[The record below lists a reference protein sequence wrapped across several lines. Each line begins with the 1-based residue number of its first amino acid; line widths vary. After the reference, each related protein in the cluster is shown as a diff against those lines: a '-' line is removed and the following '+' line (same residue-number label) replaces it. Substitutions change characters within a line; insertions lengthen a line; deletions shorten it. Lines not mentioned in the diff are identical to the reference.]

1 MTKHHITIAIAEDDP
16 LLMRLYQEAFG
27 DRGYTVVPF
36 FNGEDAFDGLN
47 KMTEKPTIILSDVMM
62 PKMNGLELL
71 EKLHNSPELK
81 TIPFVLSTNLD
92 QMQYADKGLSLGAIA
107 YLVKGQY
114 TMKEIIDKIEEFVDA
129 RRIDDGVPETKVPIR
144 DIVE

>member
-1 MTKHHITIAIAEDDP
+1 MTKNNITIVIVEDDP

-36 FNGEDAFDGLN
+36 FNGEEAYDGLN
-47 KMTEKPTIILSDVMM
+47 KMTEKPVLILSDVMM
-62 PKMNGLELL
+62 PKMNGLDLL
-71 EKLHNSPELK
+71 EKLRGSAELK

-92 QMQYADKGLSLGAIA
+92 QMQYADRGLSLGAIA

-114 TMKEIIDKIEEFVDA
+114 TMKEIIDKIEEFIVA
-129 RRIDDGVPETKVPIR
+129 RRREPEVPETKVPIR
-144 DIVE
+144 DIVA

>member
-1 MTKHHITIAIAEDDP
+1 MTKNNITIVIVEDDP

-36 FNGEDAFDGLN
+36 FNGEEAYDGLH
-47 KMTEKPTIILSDVMM
+47 KMTEKPILILSDVMM

-71 EKLHNSPELK
+71 EKLRGSAELK

-92 QMQYADKGLSLGAIA
+92 QMQYADEGLSLGAIA

-114 TMKEIIDKIEEFVDA
+114 TMKEIIDKIEEFIVA
-129 RRIDDGVPETKVPIR
+129 RRREPEVPETKVPIR
-144 DIVE
+144 DIAS